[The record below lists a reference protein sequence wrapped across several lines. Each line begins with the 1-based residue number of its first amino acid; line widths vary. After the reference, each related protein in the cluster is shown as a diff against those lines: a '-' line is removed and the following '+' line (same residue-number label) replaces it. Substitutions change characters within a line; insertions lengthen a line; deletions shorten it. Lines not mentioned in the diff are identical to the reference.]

1 MPFEPAFSIT
11 LGQIIIWYMLL
22 IFSGAMGALGTVVCK
37 NLTNIK
43 LIVGILLGILWYYS
57 LSWLFQSRASM
68 EFAHIFNTVI
78 N

>member
-11 LGQIIIWYMLL
+11 LGQIIVWYMLL
-22 IFSGAMGALGTVVCK
+22 IFSGAMGALGTAFYK
-37 NLTNIK
+37 NPTNTK
-43 LIVGILLGILWYYS
+43 LIVGILLGMLWYYS

-68 EFAHIFNTVI
+68 EIAQVFNTVI